1 MQRPLRHAG
10 GTARPQAP
18 PRRRGLGRS
27 GLGEPR
33 SGRAPHGERV
43 KNVRPSSSQ
52 GGKDRVVIYYHQLAR
67 RELAIAGGGMLR
79 CGS

>member
-33 SGRAPHGERV
+33 SGRAPHGKSV
-43 KNVRPSSSQ
+43 KNGRPSSLQ
-52 GGKDRVVIYYHQLAR
+52 GGKDSVVIYCHQLAQ
-67 RELAIAGGGMLR
+67 RELAIAGGRMLS